1 MMLASTTKRVI
12 ASLVIGTVLPLG
24 LVGVTGSGV
33 QAAAAGGERHALEAS
48 MSKQT
53 VPCRPRKCPPAPRP
67 APLPAPLPAVS
78 ISGLASGASIT
89 PGTTFR
95 VATNTNVVRV
105 EYSIGANSYN
115 GLVEN
120 YLGNST
126 TAPFSF
132 TWNGT
137 PSSIDL
143 GRSLFLV
150 VRAFDRTDQ
159 VATAQV
165 PIVVPNSVGSAVS
178 PARNFAASA
187 YWTVQNLNGA
197 SLDGI
202 GYNSVVR
209 GVTRLD
215 NIGEAG
221 VFSLN
226 ASVAGSYQI
235 TVREYVL
242 SGVKPSF
249 SVAVNDQV
257 VAPSLPSV
265 RTATAWNNFGAADL
279 NRAGTTTIV
288 ANLVQGNN
296 LIKVTSL
303 TSGVLNIGNISIAQ
317 P

>member
-1 MMLASTTKRVI
+1 MLSSTTKRVI

-33 QAAAAGGERHALEAS
+33 EAAAAGGERHALEAS

-53 VPCRPRKCPPAPRP
+53 VPCRPRKCPPAPR
-67 APLPAPLPAVS
+67 PAPLPAVS

-303 TSGVLNIGNISIAQ
+303 TAGVLNIGNISIAQ

>member
-1 MMLASTTKRVI
+1 MLTSSTKRVL

-33 QAAAAGGERHALEAS
+33 QASAVRAS
-48 MSKQT
+48 
-53 VPCRPRKCPPAPRP
+53 
-67 APLPAPLPAVS
+67 LPAVS

-95 VATNTNVVRV
+95 VATNTSVVRV

-150 VRAFDRTDQ
+150 VRAFDRTDR

-165 PIVVPNSVGSAVS
+165 PIVVPKSVGSAVS

-197 SLDGI
+197 SLAGI

-209 GVTRLD
+209 SVTRLD

-235 TVREYVL
+235 TIREYVL

-257 VAPSLPSV
+257 VAPSLRSV

-303 TSGVLNIGNISIAQ
+303 TAGVLNIGNISIAQ